1 MIITRE
7 KKRIEE
13 KNKNKN
19 NEKRNKRNVY
29 RVFELSQNLQR
40 YKNRFLALSLQKFHQ
55 LIFF

>member
-7 KKRIEE
+7 KKRKEE